1 MLGQTLGYIRIS
13 TVEQN
18 EARQIEALCEAR
30 KVFIDKASGKSIDRP
45 KLHEMMEYAREGDTV
60 LVHSLDR
67 LARNL
72 DDLRQIVTALNT
84 KGVKVRFVKEGLEF
98 NGEDNPMS
106 KLILSTLGA
115 FAEFERAII
124 RERQKEGIAI
134 AKKEGKYLGRAPSL
148 NVEQIAELKRK
159 VSEGVAI
166 AKLARAFNISRPS
179 VYKYLATN

>member
-1 MLGQTLGYIRIS
+1 
-13 TVEQN
+13 
-18 EARQIEALCEAR
+18 
-30 KVFIDKASGKSIDRP
+30 
-45 KLHEMMEYAREGDTV
+45 
-60 LVHSLDR
+60 
-67 LARNL
+67 
-72 DDLRQIVTALNT
+72 
-84 KGVKVRFVKEGLEF
+84 VKVRFVKEGLEF

-134 AKKEGKYLGRAPSL
+134 AKKEGKYLGRTPSL

-159 VSEGVAI
+159 ASEGVAI

-179 VYKYLATN
+179 VYKYLA